1 MAISAADVRTLREKT
16 GAPMMDC
23 KKALEATG
31 GDLEAAED
39 HLRKLGLKA
48 AGKKAGRATGEGRCF
63 SQVTEDGRQGA
74 LIAVACETDFVA
86 RTEDFENFLK
96 ALCAHVIAER
106 PASAEALLGQNWA
119 GGGTVQDA
127 VTAIIG
133 KLGENMSI
141 TEARFLESPEGYVGG
156 YIHHNQKVG
165 VLSAIQTGA
174 SREDAEATLKQVGMH
189 AAALP
194 PSALGRDDIPSDLID
209 REVAIYQE
217 EVKGKPEDIQDKIVQ
232 GKLEKYYKNVCLV
245 DQAWVLDDSMS
256 VARAVEKNLGAG
268 SRITDYAVQR
278 RRSRWRGRRSR
289 PFPTQDHSHRLRGDG
304 NGPDSFRKVPC
315 SP

>member
-1 MAISAADVRTLREKT
+1 MAITAADVRTLREKT

-23 KKALEATG
+23 KKALDATG

-74 LIAVACETDFVA
+74 LVAVACETDFVA
-86 RTEDFENFLK
+86 RTEDFENFLN
-96 ALCAHVIAER
+96 ALCAHVIEQR
-106 PASAEALLGQNWA
+106 PVSAAAVLEQNWA

-127 VTAIIG
+127 VTALIG

-141 TEARFLESPEGYVGG
+141 SEVKFIESPEGYVGG

-165 VLSAIQTGA
+165 VLAAIQTGA
-174 SREDAEATLKQVGMH
+174 SREDTDATSKQVGMH

-194 PSALGRDDIPSDLID
+194 PNALGRDDIASELVA
-209 REVAIYQE
+209 REMEIYKE
-217 EVKGKPEDIQDKIVQ
+217 EVKGKPEDIQEKIIK
-232 GKLEKYYKNVCLV
+232 GKLEKFYKDVCLV
-245 DQAWVLDDSMS
+245 DQPWVLDDSMS
-256 VARAVEKNLGAG
+256 VAKAVEKNLGAG
-268 SRITDYAVQR
+268 SRIVDFARFAVG
-278 RRSRWRGRRSR
+278 S
-289 PFPTQDHSHRLRGDG
+289 
-304 NGPDSFRKVPC
+304 
-315 SP
+315 